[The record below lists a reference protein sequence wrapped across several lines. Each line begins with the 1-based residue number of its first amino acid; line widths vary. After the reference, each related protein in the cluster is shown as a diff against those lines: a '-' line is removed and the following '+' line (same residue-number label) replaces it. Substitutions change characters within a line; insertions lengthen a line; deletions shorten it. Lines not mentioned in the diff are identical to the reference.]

1 MMTTINSALQGAL
14 RAGLIGGLVAGLI
27 GAAPLSPV
35 LAEASVWRI
44 NPETSTINIT
54 FDVDNAPRQGVFE
67 AFRGEARFDP
77 DALEEANLRFEIE
90 TASIDLDEP
99 FATDFV
105 KSIDWLFVEEHPVAI
120 YDLQRLERIKGD
132 RFRAIG
138 LLTLRGRTHPVVG
151 ELTLALGENDA
162 AASGKAGFDRKDFN
176 VGVGFSTLFVEIGPE
191 IGVSF
196 DLKATKV
203 E

>member
-1 MMTTINSALQGAL
+1 MLKAAKSVILRYVCACILAMALTPPQ
-14 RAGLIGGLVAGLI
+14 VF
-27 GAAPLSPV
+27 AAP
-35 LAEASVWRI
+35 ATWRI
-44 NPETSTINIT
+44 DPDASSIFIT
-54 FDVDNAPRQGVFE
+54 FDVDGSPRQGGFGK
-67 AFRGEARFDP
+67 FQGEAQFDP
-77 DALEEANLRFEIE
+77 RALEDARLRFVIE

-120 YDLQRLERIKGD
+120 YELQRLERIKGD
-132 RFRAIG
+132 QFRATG
-138 LLTLRGRTHPVVG
+138 LLTMRGRTHPVTG
-151 ELTLALGENDA
+151 ELTLSLGETA
-162 AASGKAGFDRKDFN
+162 GEAVGQAGFNRKDFN
-176 VGVGFSTLFVEIGPE
+176 VGVGFSTLFVEIGPL

>member
-1 MMTTINSALQGAL
+1 MLTTAKMAVRGLLCAALMAMASVSSA
-14 RAGLIGGLVAGLI
+14 I
-27 GAAPLSPV
+27 
-35 LAEASVWRI
+35 AEAAVWRI
-44 NPETSTINIT
+44 EPDASTIKIT
-54 FDVDNAPRQGVFE
+54 FDVDNAPREGTFE
-67 AFRGEARFDP
+67 TFRGEALFDP
-77 DALEEANLRFEIE
+77 AALEKAELRFEIE

-105 KSIDWLFVEEHPVAI
+105 KSIDWLFVEEHPTAV
-120 YDLQRLERIKGD
+120 YVLQRLERIEGD

-138 LLTLRGRTHPVVG
+138 LMTLRGRTHPVTG
-151 ELTLALGENDA
+151 ELTLAFGADDA
-162 AASGKAGFDRKDFN
+162 SAAGQAGFDRKDFN

-196 DLKATKV
+196 DLKATRV

>member
-1 MMTTINSALQGAL
+1 MLTTAKTAVRGSLCAVLMA
-14 RAGLIGGLVAGLI
+14 VAQVSP
-27 GAAPLSPV
+27 AA
-35 LAEASVWRI
+35 AEAAVWRI
-44 NPETSTINIT
+44 DPGASAITIT

-67 AFRGEARFDP
+67 TFRGEARFDP
-77 DALEEANLRFEIE
+77 AALEEADLRFEIE

-105 KSIDWLFVEEHPVAI
+105 KSIDWLFVEEHPTAV
-120 YDLQRLERIKGD
+120 YDLQRLERIAGD

-138 LLTLRGRTHPVVG
+138 LLTLRGRTHQVAG
-151 ELTLALGENDA
+151 ELTLALGADDA
-162 AASGKAGFDRKDFN
+162 SAAGQAGFDRKDFN
-176 VGVGFSTLFVEIGPE
+176 VGVGFSTLFVEIGPR

-196 DLKATKV
+196 DLKATRV